1 MAHFEISNFPLFNDV
16 STDFINDFLE
26 RYNSNIISF
35 QRGEYIVRQGD
46 RIDFFYLILK
56 GEARSE
62 MITREGNVLEIE
74 PLFAGYPLA
83 PAFIFADENRFP
95 VDVTA
100 LEDCTLMKIPKN
112 FWLSELMN
120 NETLLLNFFKI
131 NSNMSVFLSR
141 KLQMISL
148 KSLKTKLANYILENT
163 NLQNSSFELQRTQA
177 QLAEYFGV
185 QRPSLAR
192 TLAEMVE
199 KGAINIEKRVI
210 MVKNRAM
217 LESW

>member
-1 MAHFEISNFPLFNDV
+1 
-16 STDFINDFLE
+16 
-26 RYNSNIISF
+26 
-35 QRGEYIVRQGD
+35 
-46 RIDFFYLILK
+46 
-56 GEARSE
+56 

-148 KSLKTKLANYILENT
+148 KSLRYKLSIFLLEKTSPEKNYFILKIV
-163 NLQNSSFELQRTQA
+163 LLLF
-177 QLAEYFGV
+177 
-185 QRPSLAR
+185 
-192 TLAEMVE
+192 
-199 KGAINIEKRVI
+199 
-210 MVKNRAM
+210 
-217 LESW
+217 